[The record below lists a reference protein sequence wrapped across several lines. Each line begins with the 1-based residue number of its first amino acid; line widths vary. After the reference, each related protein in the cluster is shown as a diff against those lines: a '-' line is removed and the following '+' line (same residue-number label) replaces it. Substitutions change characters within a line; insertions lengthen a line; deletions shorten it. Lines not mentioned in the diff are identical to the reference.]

1 MNIKMTNAEIDR
13 MIWEFDEK
21 LNKKISYKEF
31 ANMYKKCTI
40 DKTAAESKNLF
51 HLTQF
56 LMFCRPN
63 YYRITVEDML
73 ELLYVRAKIEA

>member
-1 MNIKMTNAEIDR
+1 
-13 MIWEFDEK
+13 
-21 LNKKISYKEF
+21 
-31 ANMYKKCTI
+31 MYKKCTI

-73 ELLYVRAKIEA
+73 ELLYVRAKIEAEVTKADERVLLEE

>member
-21 LNKKISYKEF
+21 LNRKISYKEF

-40 DKTAAESKNLF
+40 DKTAA
-51 HLTQF
+51 
-56 LMFCRPN
+56 
-63 YYRITVEDML
+63 
-73 ELLYVRAKIEA
+73 

>member
-1 MNIKMTNAEIDR
+1 
-13 MIWEFDEK
+13 
-21 LNKKISYKEF
+21 
-31 ANMYKKCTI
+31 MYKKCTI
-40 DKTAAESKNLF
+40 DKTAAQSKNLF

-73 ELLYVRAKIEA
+73 ELLYVRAKIQAQIIKGDEKKILEDEIRVIFGEEERTPDGVEV

>member
-1 MNIKMTNAEIDR
+1 
-13 MIWEFDEK
+13 
-21 LNKKISYKEF
+21 
-31 ANMYKKCTI
+31 MYKKCTI

-56 LMFCRPN
+56 LMFCRPD

-73 ELLYVRAKIEA
+73 ELLYVRAKMEAEATKGDERQLLDEEIMVIFGN

>member
-1 MNIKMTNAEIDR
+1 
-13 MIWEFDEK
+13 
-21 LNKKISYKEF
+21 
-31 ANMYKKCTI
+31 MYKKCTI
-40 DKTAAESKNLF
+40 DKTAAQSKNLF

-73 ELLYVRAKIEA
+73 ELLYVRAKIQAQIIKGDEKQILEDEIRVIFGEEERTPDGVEV

>member
-1 MNIKMTNAEIDR
+1 
-13 MIWEFDEK
+13 
-21 LNKKISYKEF
+21 
-31 ANMYKKCTI
+31 MYKKCTI

-73 ELLYVRAKIEA
+73 ELLYVRAKMEAEVTKGDERQLLDDEIRVIFGN

>member
-1 MNIKMTNAEIDR
+1 MINAEIDR

-40 DKTAAESKNLF
+40 DKTTAESKNLF

-56 LMFCRPN
+56 LMFCRPEF
-63 YYRITVEDML
+63 YRITVEDML
-73 ELLYVRAKIEA
+73 ELLYVRAKMEA